1 MNAEGKF
8 AGGFADEAQRLA
20 EGTAGQGQA
29 EMSAMVSMEG
39 AVAASREFVHRFW
52 NADTQG
58 CAAMLAEDFVWVG
71 ADADQFG
78 AGTDAFAQVHG
89 KVVGQ
94 DARVI
99 LMNEEYRAIPSGGAR
114 TVVVICQYRGFTGL
128 AFTTSVV
135 LRHRLT
141 FVWRA
146 SPEGLRLVH
155 CHLSEPAVQSGEGE
169 RPEGASFML
178 SANRCAFALF
188 QRGVDEPVEIRDVDG
203 GMHFIR
209 QNDVLY
215 LEARRQS
222 TVVHCTTGQFRLR
235 EGIGRVIERIDPSG
249 SDLFAFT
256 HRSFVVNVM
265 YVACVGRD
273 TVTMANGDEL
283 SLSSRR
289 RDEVLA
295 QVGRVQKA
303 C

>member
-1 MNAEGKF
+1 MKTEGKIAEGPIDEDLRPDGE
-8 AGGFADEAQRLA
+8 AAAQAQADL
-20 EGTAGQGQA
+20 
-29 EMSAMVSMEG
+29 SAMVSMEA
-39 AVAASREFVHRFW
+39 AVSASREFVHCFW
-52 NADTQG
+52 NADVKG
-58 CAAMLAEDFVWVG
+58 CAAFLSPDFSWVGVG
-71 ADADQFG
+71 ADDFG
-78 AGTDAFAQVHG
+78 GGAESFAQMHG
-89 KVVGQ
+89 RMVEQ
-94 DARVI
+94 NARVI
-99 LMNEEYRAIPSGGAR
+99 LMGEEYRAVPPGGTR
-114 TVVVICQYRGFTGL
+114 TVVVACQYRCFTGFSL
-128 AFTTSVV
+128 SAASS
-135 LRHRLT
+135 LRQRAT

-146 SPEGLRLVH
+146 RPEGLRLVH
-155 CHLSEPAVQSGEGE
+155 CHLSQPVPEAGDA
-169 RPEGASFML
+169 RPESSTPSF
-178 SANRCAFALF
+178 SANRYAMTLLEN
-188 QRGVDEPVEIRDVDG
+188 GSDEPVEIRDVDG

-209 QNDVLY
+209 QTDVFY

-235 EGIGRVIERIDPSG
+235 EGIGRVIERIDPNG